1 MFNIFRRKEKEN
13 KEKSIQEEPVE
24 TMEVSTDEIPEDAEF
39 ITEFTEEEY
48 EDENNDKAESKEKI
62 SAFKRWSLGLSKT
75 RNNFISKI
83 GNLLSRKTKI
93 DPELLDEM
101 EEILIQADIGVET
114 TMRIMSNVRE
124 RVKQEKLES
133 TPELIIQL
141 LKDEMLAVLGKEKQ
155 VIDIDQHK
163 PFVMIVLGVNG
174 TGKTTT
180 IAKMAAK
187 FRKQNKKVILAA
199 GDTFRA
205 AAVDQLEIWSQRVGG
220 LDLIKHQEGAD
231 PAAVAYDAIQA
242 GVARGADVVII
253 DTAGRLHTKKNLME
267 ELKKIKRV
275 CDRALPGAPHEVLL
289 VLDATT
295 GQNAISQVKQF
306 KEAVEVTGI
315 ALTKLDGTAKG
326 GIIIAI
332 KSEFGIPVKLVGIG
346 EKLNDLEDFSPSDFV
361 NALFE

>member
-346 EKLNDLEDFSPSDFV
+346 EKLNDLEDFSPGDFV